1 MTPQAAPVP
10 APAGLLRHT
19 AVDPAEILHP
29 EVALDPAPFFARLR
43 AYEPVH
49 WNEPTRSWYV
59 TRHADV
65 EALLMESALGAR
77 DKTEMLA
84 GMTEDMR
91 AAFAPVERF
100 LGKWLVFADPPYQL
114 KARKALQR
122 AFTPRSLEPFTE
134 TIRAHAEAAV
144 GALSPGEQDLFRQV
158 ARPYALTAVCAFL
171 GILDEE
177 QEDVLRW
184 SDALIG
190 YLSMPVLAKDVAL
203 AAGSAVRDLTRYVT
217 GTVLPR
223 GAGPMAAL
231 LGSLYADGSLDDEEV
246 TALFAQLLTG
256 GAEPVS
262 TAIAVGMSRLLADPA
277 QHAALRD
284 GVVPYAAA
292 VEEAVRH
299 ASPFHFAPRTA
310 LRDFTYHGHHITKG
324 QRVVLVLAAANRDP
338 EVFTDPDRF
347 DIRRTGGRH
356 VAFGRGGH
364 FCLGAALARM
374 EIEVLFR
381 ALDRRHPGLRPGSTP
396 FVREPAFGVTSVSAI
411 PCLV

>member
-1 MTPQAAPVP
+1 MTTQT
-10 APAGLLRHT
+10 APARPPRSD
-19 AVDPAEILHP
+19 AVDPAEILDP

-43 AYEPVH
+43 AFEPVH

-84 GMTEDMR
+84 AMTGDMR

-134 TIRAHAEAAV
+134 TVRAHAEAAV
-144 GALSPGEQDLFRQV
+144 GALSPGEQDLFQQV
-158 ARPYALTAVCAFL
+158 ARPYALSAICAFL
-171 GILDEE
+171 GVLDEE
-177 QEDVLRW
+177 REDVLRW
-184 SDALIG
+184 SDALIA
-190 YLSMPVLAKDVAL
+190 YLSMPVLEKGVAL
-203 AAGSAVRDLTRYVT
+203 AAGAAVRDLTRYVT

-262 TAIAVGMSRLLADPA
+262 TTVAVGMSHLLAAPA

-284 GVVPYAAA
+284 GSVPYAAA
-292 VEEAVRH
+292 VDEAVRL

-310 LRDFTYHGHHITKG
+310 LRDFEYGGHRIAKG

-338 EVFTDPDRF
+338 EVFPDPDRF
-347 DIRRTGGRH
+347 DIRRADGRH
-356 VAFGRGGH
+356 IAFGRGGH
-364 FCLGAALARM
+364 FCLGAALAR
-374 EIEVLFR
+374 IEVEALFR
-381 ALDRRHPGLRPGSTP
+381 ALDSRHPGLLPGSP
-396 FVREPAFGVTSVSAI
+396 PLVREPAFGVTSVSAI